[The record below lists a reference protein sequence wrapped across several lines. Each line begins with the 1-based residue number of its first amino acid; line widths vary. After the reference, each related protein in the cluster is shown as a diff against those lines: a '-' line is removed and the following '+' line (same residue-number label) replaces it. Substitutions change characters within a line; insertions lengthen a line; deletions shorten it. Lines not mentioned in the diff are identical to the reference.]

1 MAKSGG
7 RQRPTL
13 EMVAQRAGV
22 GRGTV
27 SRVINGSS
35 QVSPRTREAVHD
47 AISELGYS
55 PNHAARTLVTRRTDM
70 VALVVSESRDRL
82 FEDPFFADII
92 RGVSSVLHERDLQL
106 MLTTARGD
114 AEHKRVGEYLSGSH
128 VDGAML
134 VSLHRDDPLTSR
146 LADSGVP
153 VVHGGRPYSEAVPA
167 RFFVDID
174 NVEGGR
180 MATRRLLETGHE
192 RVGTITGPQDMN
204 AGISRLRGFREAM
217 AESGREVDPNLV
229 AQGDFSVDGGAV
241 AMAEMLDQGGNPDA
255 LFVASDMM
263 AIGAIRTLRERG
275 LSVPEDV
282 ALVGFDDSI
291 MAQHSTP
298 ALTTVHQP
306 TVQMGQEMARLLV
319 DVAIPRAAD
328 SERVTLETH
337 LVVRESA

>member
-13 EMVAQRAGV
+13 EMVARRAGV

-55 PNHAARTLVTRRTDM
+55 PNHAARTLVTRRTDT

-180 MATRRLLETGHE
+180 VATRRLLETGHE

-204 AGISRLRGFREAM
+204 AGISRLQGFRESM

-229 AQGDFSVDGGAV
+229 VQGDFSVDGGAA

-282 ALVGFDDSI
+282 ALVGFDDSL

-306 TVQMGQEMARLLV
+306 TVQMGREMARLLV
-319 DVAIPRAAD
+319 DVAIPRTAD
-328 SERVTLETH
+328 SERVTLETR
-337 LVVRESA
+337 LVVRDSA